1 MRVWG
6 DVEEGGRGTAGP
18 LSLMTLRRW
27 ISTIAYMSVL
37 MMAPHVHRQ
46 YGHVR
51 PWRKSLGGVS
61 LSPRGIRR
69 IYRFAGKRTGNVS
82 PPFRQRQRTAILL
95 LFVSIP
101 TRRHRHLQTVLPVL
115 LQTEKSRNEDK
126 ILRSNC

>member
-1 MRVWG
+1 MWRRGGEDGEDVKGVEKAEVEEEGVG

-37 MMAPHVHRQ
+37 MMAPHVHHQ

-82 PPFRQRQRTAILL
+82 PPFRQR
-95 LFVSIP
+95 
-101 TRRHRHLQTVLPVL
+101 
-115 LQTEKSRNEDK
+115 
-126 ILRSNC
+126 